1 MPHSDNYF
9 NKKINQLIKK
19 LNYQKYLDIGP
30 GYGKY
35 GRMIREFKP
44 KAHIEGIE
52 ADWTYILRYKLWRI
66 YNKIHFAQAEKFFS
80 NSKRFDFRIDL
91 VIIGDCLE
99 HLKKSDGLDLLH
111 FLIYRCKHMIIVY
124 PDKYIQFDLKGH
136 IHEAHRSVWT
146 KDDFK
151 PFSHKHFRHGLM
163 NLVVLQGYLS
173 NKEAI
178 VVKDS
183 DAD

>member
-9 NKKINQLIKK
+9 NSQIEQILKKF
-19 LNYQKYLDIGP
+19 NYHQYLDVGP

-44 KAHIEGIE
+44 DANLMAIE
-52 ADWTYILRYKLWRI
+52 ADWTYILRFKLWRV
-66 YNKIHFAQAEKFFS
+66 YNQIHFAKVENFFS
-80 NSKRFDFRIDL
+80 QPKRFDFQTEM

-99 HLKKSDGLDLLH
+99 HLKKSDGLDVIN
-111 FLIYRCKHMIIVY
+111 FLIYRCKHMIVVY
-124 PDKYIQFDLKGH
+124 PQKYIQFDLKRH
-136 IHEAHRSVWT
+136 TSEAHRSVWT

-151 PFSHKHFRHGLM
+151 PFTHKHFRHGLM

-173 NKEAI
+173 DKKAI
-178 VVKDS
+178 IVRDC